1 MPMGVPLA
9 VLCGLIFG
17 ALVWILTPV
26 QLTIILVGSGVTL
39 AVVRQPLLGLLMFA
53 VLATSIPYTT
63 LEVGIRTTISE
74 AVLGLTWLGVFWQA
88 FLGRTR
94 GLLIWHPTERSM
106 AWLMLYSALPFV
118 VGMLIIHAEGNGP
131 VNWVRWLMNLSLV
144 FLVPLLLR
152 TEQQRDQLIVALLLG
167 NLLMLL
173 LSIGMFLKS
182 RSAISMIPVLTAL
195 KYAHPEAV
203 TDIFSANYQRMASP
217 WVHPNLTGGVLVLFI
232 PLALLYG
239 WTRSGWRRAL
249 GMAVAVLGCAG
260 LLLSISR
267 GAIVSLA
274 LVLFWLSYKR
284 VPYSGRI
291 IGLSAAFGLALVMF
305 YPPLQERLLTMFSSS
320 NASTE
325 VRFEEYALFP
335 SAMAKYPLG
344 IGFKVDPPVPGSG
357 LVGIS
362 NLWLNF
368 IYKIGI
374 PGMLLFIT
382 VTVLWWREVRPADA
396 VRRITGQNAIWL
408 GSLSGVLA
416 ALLTGLFDHY
426 YSFTFVIIALFW
438 LLMGLSLQQVRLHP
452 QLTDSGTLS
461 YQRHKEDPQ

>member
-1 MPMGVPLA
+1 MPIGIPIA
-9 VLCGLIFG
+9 V
-17 ALVWILTPV
+17 
-26 QLTIILVGSGVTL
+26 
-39 AVVRQPLLGLLMFA
+39 LLGLLFGALLWVLPISKLLILLIGLAVTLTLLRKPLWGLLIFA

-63 LEVGIRTTISE
+63 LELGVRTTISE
-74 AVLGLTWLGVFWQA
+74 AVLALTWLAVFWQA
-88 FLGRTR
+88 FLGRIR
-94 GLLIWHPTERSM
+94 GQFKWYPTERSL

-131 VNWVRWLMNLSLV
+131 VNWVRWLMNLSLL

-152 TEQQRDQLIVALLLG
+152 TERDRDQLIVALLLG
-167 NLLMLL
+167 NLAMLC
-173 LSIGMFLKS
+173 LSMLMFLKD
-182 RSAISMIPVLTAL
+182 RNAMSMVPILTAL

-203 TDIFSANYQRMASP
+203 LDIFSANYQRMASP
-217 WVHPNLTGGVLVLFI
+217 WVHPNLTGGVLALFI

-249 GMAVAVLGCAG
+249 GLSVAILGCAG
-260 LLLSISR
+260 LLFSISR
-267 GAIVSLA
+267 GAILA
-274 LVLFWLSYKR
+274 LVLVLFWLSYQR

-291 IGLSAAFGLALVMF
+291 IGLGAAFAVALVMF
-305 YPPLQERLLTMFSSS
+305 YPPLQERMLSMFSAS

-335 SAMAKYPLG
+335 AAMAKYPLG
-344 IGFKVDPPVPGSG
+344 IGFKIDPPVPGSG

-382 VTVLWWREVRPADA
+382 VTLLWWREVRPITLI
-396 VRRITGQNAIWL
+396 RRITPQNAIWL
-408 GSLSGVLA
+408 GSLSGVMG
-416 ALLTGLFDHY
+416 ALLTGIFDHY
-426 YSFTFVIIALFW
+426 YSFTFVLIALFW
-438 LLMGLSLQQVRLHP
+438 LLMGISLQQVRLDP
-452 QLTDSGTLS
+452 EQTRGDSAA
-461 YQRHKEDPQ
+461 KESAE